1 MIFITHVVKI
11 VISRCYVIIL
21 IDKLNL
27 YNGHENDIF
36 FDAEKITFL

>member
-1 MIFITHVVKI
+1 MI
-11 VISRCYVIIL
+11 VISHCYVILL

-36 FDAEKITFL
+36 FDAEKNTFL